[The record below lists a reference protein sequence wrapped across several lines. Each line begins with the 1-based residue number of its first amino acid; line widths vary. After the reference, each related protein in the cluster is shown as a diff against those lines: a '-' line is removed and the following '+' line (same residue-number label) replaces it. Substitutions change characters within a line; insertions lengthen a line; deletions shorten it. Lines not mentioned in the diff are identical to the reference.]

1 MRLLYPTRW
10 TVRANSLKS
19 VIDNYEALMDTWDEA
34 LLVVHDSE
42 MKARIGGIISQMQ
55 SFDFAFG
62 TILGELILRHSD
74 NLSRTIQEKATSASE
89 AQQIAKLVI
98 TTMQQIRQDKQY
110 DLFWEKLLKFT
121 DIIDISPPHLPR
133 RKRRPARLEDGS
145 TSGHYPGSAK
155 DFYRQQYFEA
165 LDNAINCLIHR
176 FDQPGYKTYSNLEQ
190 LLIKASKQEDF
201 EDEFQVVT
209 DFYKNDFNKD
219 VLRAQLITFGVDFNP
234 KLQADQEVTIFDIKD
249 HFTTLSSSH
258 RNLLNEVMKLLQ
270 LILIMPATNSS
281 SERSFSALRRVK
293 TYLRGTMLQG
303 RLNNLMVLHVHHHR
317 TDLLNLKEVANEF
330 VSDCEHR
337 LRIFGRF

>member
-1 MRLLYPTRW
+1 MAVL
-10 TVRANSLKS
+10 SLKC
-19 VIDNYEALMDTWDEA
+19 
-34 LLVVHDSE
+34 
-42 MKARIGGIISQMQ
+42 

-62 TILGELILRHSD
+62 TILGELILSHSD
-74 NLSRTIQEKATSASE
+74 NLSRTIQTKSTSASE

-98 TTMQQIRQDKQY
+98 TTMQQIHQDKQY

-121 DIIDISPPHLPR
+121 DIMDISPPHLPR
-133 RKRRPARLEDGS
+133 RKRRPARLVD
-145 TSGHYPGSAK
+145 GHYPGSAK
-155 DFYRQQYFEA
+155 DFYWQQYFEA

-190 LLIKASKQEDF
+190 LLIKASKQEEF

-219 VLRAQLITFGVDFNP
+219 VLRAQFITFGVDFNP

-317 TDLLNLKEVANEF
+317 TDLLNLLKKWQMNLFQTVNT
-330 VSDCEHR
+330 DCVYLED
-337 LRIFGRF
+337 FNC